1 MSFRFRD
8 GTQVNGVPVGQA
20 VDAIDGWIK
29 SRSNTSPTAEE
40 FACLVPPVAGLRS
53 RAGG

>member
-20 VDAIDGWIK
+20 IDAIDGWIR
-29 SRSNTSPTAEE
+29 SRSNNSPTAEE
-40 FACLVPPVAGLRS
+40 FAFLVPPVGFIAEL
-53 RAGG
+53 AGG